1 MYPFKKICF
10 ETDKSKEE
18 IEQLLL
24 NISTG
29 KYFTGVIIKGKFSL
43 LCNSRLLTNRA
54 NEFFN
59 LVFYGKVYCKDN
71 IAQVKFRIG
80 YRIFGTIFHLYV
92 YGAYLY
98 YSFYP
103 ILVSENSLETLD
115 YKFHFIM
122 FIFCLIDFSLLNYVG
137 NSFLKKFKEI
147 LEIR

>member
-1 MYPFKKICF
+1 MFLYPFKKICF

-80 YRIFGTIFHLYV
+80 YRIFGTIFHLCV

-98 YSFYP
+98 
-103 ILVSENSLETLD
+103 ILVSENLLETLD

>member
-29 KYFTGVIIKGKFSL
+29 KYFTGEIIKGKFSL

-98 YSFYP
+98 
-103 ILVSENSLETLD
+103 ILVSENLLETLD